1 MTRDQ
6 IIESALQLPP
16 ADRAFVLSALQN
28 SFADPMNPLEIPHEI
43 DEDSPDAIQGEELL
57 QELNRRMEAYL
68 NGEPTYSV
76 EEVMEELR
84 RDQEAESRQ

>member
-16 ADRAFVLSALQN
+16 ADRAFVLNALQN
-28 SFADPMNPLEIPHEI
+28 SFDDPTNPLDIPHEI

-57 QELNRRMEAYL
+57 KELDRRVAAYRS
-68 NGEPTYSV
+68 GESKSYSF
-76 EEVMEELR
+76 EEVLEEIR
-84 RDQEAESRQ
+84 RDQEAEA